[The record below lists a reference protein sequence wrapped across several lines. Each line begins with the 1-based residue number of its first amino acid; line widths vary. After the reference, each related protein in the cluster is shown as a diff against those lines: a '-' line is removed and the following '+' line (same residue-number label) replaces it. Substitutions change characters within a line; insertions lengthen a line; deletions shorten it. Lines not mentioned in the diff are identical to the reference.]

1 MGVARDALT
10 TLAVDVVDGVAWVT
24 LNRPEVLNAF
34 DETML
39 LELAGVWD
47 GLRED
52 DTARVVVLTGAGDR
66 AFCAGYDRSGL
77 DDPDALEG
85 PLHHRSVFHRAD
97 AGEFLGPKSRGL
109 WKPVI
114 TAVNGLACGG
124 AFYLLG
130 ESDIVIAAEH
140 ATFFDPHLS
149 YGMPAI
155 YEPVHLLSRL
165 PLGEVLRMAL
175 LGSSE
180 RLTAATALRLGLVSE
195 VVAGED
201 LAASA
206 RRLAEVIAAA
216 PPLAVESTVRT
227 IRAAHRH
234 GPQVLLELGQVLVD
248 AGTDRDA
255 FDSGQAQFSAGARPR
270 WWTR

>member
-1 MGVARDALT
+1 MGEGRDALT
-10 TLAVDVVDGVAWVT
+10 TLHVEVSDGVAWVT
-24 LNRPEVLNAF
+24 LNRPDVLNAF
-34 DETML
+34 NETML
-39 LELAGVWD
+39 LEIAALWD
-47 GLRED
+47 NLRND
-52 DTARVVVLTGAGDR
+52 DAARVIVLTGAGER
-66 AFCAGYDRSGL
+66 AFCAGYDRSGI

-97 AGEFLGPKSRGL
+97 AGDFLGPKSRGL
-109 WKPVI
+109 WKPII

-130 ESDIVIAAEH
+130 ESDIVVAAEH

-165 PLGEVLRMAL
+165 PLGEVMRMAL
-175 LGSSE
+175 LGSTE
-180 RLTAATALRLGLVSE
+180 RLTSATALRLGLVSE
-195 VVAGED
+195 VVPGSD
-201 LAASA
+201 LREAAA
-206 RRLAEVIAAA
+206 RLASVIAAA
-216 PPLAVESTVRT
+216 PPLAVESTVRV

-248 AGTDRDA
+248 AGTDRAA
-255 FDSGQAQFSAGARPR
+255 FDSGQEQFNAGNRPK